1 MTSPTT
7 STRLPIKSPTTS
19 GVKRTEDTSDMK
31 ILWFGVLPGDG
42 EVQPQTAQKVRKL
55 LLRFVGQRDPARA
68 IVPGNGRLGGDGFPK
83 PTDRQ
88 FDAKNEEN
96 NLSNMAGR
104 YASSFIN
111 DLYKKAEVKD
121 DRYLYF

>member
-1 MTSPTT
+1 MKGANSIDQVKNMANAVSDSVKHITFSAPAYV
-7 STRLPIKSPTTS
+7 SVTRASNQLRCYASKAEVNKLTGPIKGNA
-19 GVKRTEDTSDMK
+19 GVYMIQVYNKEK
-31 ILWFGVLPGDG
+31 GA
-42 EVQPQTAQKVRKL
+42 EE
-55 LLRFVGQRDPARA
+55 
-68 IVPGNGRLGGDGFPK
+68 
-83 PTDRQ
+83 

>member
-1 MTSPTT
+1 MSAF
-7 STRLPIKSPTTS
+7 SDDNAIKKFKI
-19 GVKRTEDTSDMK
+19 GTE
-31 ILWFGVLPGDG
+31 
-42 EVQPQTAQKVRKL
+42 E
-55 LLRFVGQRDPARA
+55 
-68 IVPGNGRLGGDGFPK
+68 
-83 PTDRQ
+83 

>member
-1 MTSPTT
+1 MGYASKAEINKLTG
-7 STRLPIKSPTTS
+7 PIKGNA
-19 GVKRTEDTSDMK
+19 GVYMIQVYNKEKSA
-31 ILWFGVLPGDG
+31 
-42 EVQPQTAQKVRKL
+42 EE
-55 LLRFVGQRDPARA
+55 
-68 IVPGNGRLGGDGFPK
+68 
-83 PTDRQ
+83 

-111 DLYKKAEVKD
+111 DLYKKADVKD